1 VPESLVQA
9 PLICKA
15 SLSQKNCE
23 PCEDAAEAM
32 QKMGLDMRMDLN
44 TAQKYCE
51 QVGVVLLSYHVHLL
65 HQQVAA
71 EVSQGHNAA
80 NSSVPHCMPTI

>member
-1 VPESLVQA
+1 
-9 PLICKA
+9 
-15 SLSQKNCE
+15 
-23 PCEDAAEAM
+23 M

-51 QVGVVLLSYHVHLL
+51 QVGAVLLSYHVHLL

-80 NSSVPHCMPTI
+80 S